1 MIIIQ
6 FVPNIAF
13 ILFSVTIDVFKPIMV
28 KGYETIILFQNFM
41 GVIFIS
47 VIQLK
52 YFKVLHSMSTQESF
66 TSLQVIYD
74 YHMRDYAMICVVK
87 ETSL

>member
-1 MIIIQ
+1 
-6 FVPNIAF
+6 
-13 ILFSVTIDVFKPIMV
+13 MV
-28 KGYETIILFQNFM
+28 KGYKTIILFQNFM
-41 GVIFIS
+41 CVILIS
-47 VIQLK
+47 VNLE